1 MSTMRRTQSIRTY
14 NKHPSASTSIVADD
28 LGVLRESSEE
38 SVEGVL
44 RKQLLDKD
52 RENDKLQTTILTLQA
67 QLAQRPSIET
77 FQEFEK
83 EHRNLELLLQGTQRE
98 NERCMAEIDR
108 MKTREK
114 LLEQALAKV
123 AGENWQV
130 TLSRFHSV
138 LDITPSTSSSA
149 RIGMNTYLH
158 RTQPSSVTE
167 SSGQSASPTPV
178 SVEAT
183 RAQFEQVRLLILGM
197 EQRMQEREEK
207 LNKTIERA
215 EAQEMKCEA
224 LQKEIL
230 PSKLVV

>member
-1 MSTMRRTQSIRTY
+1 MATMRRTQSVRTY
-14 NKHPSASTSIVADD
+14 NKQPSASIAADD

-38 SVEGVL
+38 PVEDVL

-52 RENDKLQTTILTLQA
+52 RENDKLQTTILSLQA
-67 QLAQRPSIET
+67 QLAQRPSIEK
-77 FQEFEK
+77 FQEYEK
-83 EHRNLELLLQGTQRE
+83 ERRNLELLLQGTQRE

-108 MKTREK
+108 IKTREK

-123 AGENWQV
+123 AGENWQ
-130 TLSRFHSV
+130 SV
-138 LDITPSTSSSA
+138 LDITPSSASSA
-149 RIGMNTYLH
+149 RMGMGTYLH
-158 RTQPSSVTE
+158 RAQLPSTME
-167 SSGQSASPTPV
+167 SSGQSASPTPM

-215 EAQEMKCEA
+215 ETQEMKCEA
-224 LQKEIL
+224 LAQGTL
-230 PSKLVV
+230 PSKLSV

>member
-1 MSTMRRTQSIRTY
+1 MSTMRRTQSVRTY
-14 NKHPSASTSIVADD
+14 NKQPSTSIIADD

-38 SVEGVL
+38 SVEDVL

-52 RENDKLQTTILTLQA
+52 RENDKLQTTILALQA

-123 AGENWQV
+123 AGENWQ
-130 TLSRFHSV
+130 SV
-138 LDITPSTSSSA
+138 LDITPSSSSSA

-215 EAQEMKCEA
+215 ETQEMKCEA

-230 PSKLVV
+230 PSKLAV

>member
-1 MSTMRRTQSIRTY
+1 MATMRRTQSVRTY
-14 NKHPSASTSIVADD
+14 NKQPSASILADD
-28 LGVLRESSEE
+28 LGVLRETSEE
-38 SVEGVL
+38 SVEDVL

-123 AGENWQV
+123 AGENWQ
-130 TLSRFHSV
+130 SV
-138 LDITPSTSSSA
+138 LDITPSSTSSA
-149 RIGMNTYLH
+149 RIGMGTYLH
-158 RTQPSSVTE
+158 RTQPSAAE
-167 SSGQSASPTPV
+167 SAGQRASPAPV

-207 LNKTIERA
+207 LDKTIERA
-215 EAQEMKCEA
+215 ETQEMKCEA
-224 LQKEIL
+224 LRKETL
-230 PSKLVV
+230 PSKLAV